1 MRTRIRAV
9 MLIAGIAFAAGASAQ
24 AYPSRPIKF
33 VVPFPPGGN
42 LDFLARTIQPRLSEA
57 LGATIVVDNRGGAAG
72 IVGAEYAA
80 RQPTPCF
87 SATPARWRFIRWY
100 IRSFLTTR

>member
-33 VVPFPPGGN
+33 VVPFPP
-42 LDFLARTIQPRLSEA
+42 A
-57 LGATIVVDNRGGAAG
+57 ATSIFSPAPYNRG
-72 IVGAEYAA
+72 
-80 RQPTPCF
+80 
-87 SATPARWRFIRWY
+87 
-100 IRSFLTTR
+100 

>member
-42 LDFLARTIQPRLSEA
+42 LDFL
-57 LGATIVVDNRGGAAG
+57 
-72 IVGAEYAA
+72 EYDV
-80 RQPTPCF
+80 RHGE
-87 SATPARWRFIRWY
+87 S
-100 IRSFLTTR
+100 S